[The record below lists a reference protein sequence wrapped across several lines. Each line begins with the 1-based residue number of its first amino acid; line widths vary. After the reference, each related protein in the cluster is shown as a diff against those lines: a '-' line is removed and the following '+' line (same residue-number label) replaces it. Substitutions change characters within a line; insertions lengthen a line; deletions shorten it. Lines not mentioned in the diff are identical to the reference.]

1 MTDSNSHQ
9 RTTTIAWADP
19 AACVEAARTHS
30 GLDFLTAWRSGAF
43 TPPFAEL
50 LGVRLVGAE
59 RGLTRYEYRPEE
71 LHLNALGTV
80 HGGIVTTL
88 LDTAMGTAVHS
99 LLDAGVLF
107 TSIDVHVHFLR
118 PVVALTGTLTC
129 IGTVAHNGSRI
140 AMAEARVED
149 GFGKLFAKS
158 SSTCLILPSA

>member
-1 MTDSNSHQ
+1 MTDSNPHQ
-9 RTTTIAWADP
+9 RTSTIVWADP
-19 AACVEAARTHS
+19 ATCVETARGSS
-30 GLDFLTAWRSGAF
+30 GLDFLTAWKSGAI

-80 HGGIVTTL
+80 HGGIITTL

-99 LLDAGVLF
+99 MLDAGVLF
-107 TSIDVHVHFLR
+107 TSMDVHAHFLR
-118 PVVALTGTLTC
+118 PVLASTRTLIC
-129 IGTVAHNGSRI
+129 IGTVTHMGSRI

-149 GFGKLFAKS
+149 GLGKLFAKS